1 MKMVNTTMIRR
12 LSIELRNNNMRK
24 LVITEEEKKHIMS
37 LYEQPLGPL
46 MSLGSRTTATPRFD
60 LAKGAT
66 KTSEFSGRAP
76 KVQDDP
82 FDFYSNCYIG
92 NIKKLVKHCKDN
104 EYKFKPD
111 SESKKLSI
119 ELYDNMNGISFGGA
133 MSTLKKIKDESQFC
147 KVSNGYRYDPYESGD
162 LGQWIEDEVSLDPR
176 IVWDILKKFS
186 SKFGIWDLCD
196 KRDHS

>member
-1 MKMVNTTMIRR
+1 MGKF
-12 LSIELRNNNMRK
+12 
-24 LVITEEEKKHIMS
+24 VITEEDKKHIMG
-37 LYEQPLGPL
+37 LYEQLGPL

-66 KTSEFSGRAP
+66 KTTEFAGRTP

-82 FDFYSNCYIG
+82 FDFHSDCYIG
-92 NIKKLVKHCKDN
+92 NVKKLVKHCKDN

-119 ELYDNMNGISFGGA
+119 ELHDHMDGISFGGA
-133 MSTLKKIKDESQFC
+133 LDTLKKIKDESQFC
-147 KVSNGYRYDPYESGD
+147 KVSNGYRYDGKYLD
-162 LGQWIEDEVSLDPR
+162 TWIDEEISLDTR

-186 SKFGIWDLCD
+186 TKFGIWDLCD